1 MPKQLDST
9 GRLISLKNLP
19 QWLLVGLFISTILGC
34 GHGIDSSEGEA
45 VDSTIDV
52 MGVDG
57 PLANAD
63 IALYKLQDYLDTS
76 VDPYSGA
83 ILMPSTDGLAAVAN
97 GRSDDLGFAS
107 ELVLSTDSN
116 NGPFLLE
123 VSSNADTLD
132 LTTNDIPVIDTVRT
146 IIKESEYTGEQL
158 RFYATALTTL
168 AVDRAVAQ
176 SPSVLRYSDL
186 DQYDLTLSDVVLSA
200 EGDVLADAVLASGQV
215 WTLKLGEAEL
225 TYISLEGN
233 TVDDVGN
240 ALQAQAGDWRV
251 QYTDAN
257 NRLTVKDFPGNE
269 VSLSYVEPDA
279 TDATIDIPANAFV
292 SGGPTFSKSIITVQ
306 NNREVA
312 ANAVQAVYGFGLL
325 DNVNLFSTSPVF
337 DESTGTAEAQSA
349 AAAYRAALE
358 TLAAVVEAV
367 ATNTSEDAAIVAQTL
382 FSDFVDNGFNKD
394 AAIFSEVEAAVATD
408 LDNASTSYLATRLD
422 GELIQATM
430 NGELGA
436 MSTWIDDV
444 NWIAP
449 LYGSPDSDNDGDAND
464 VDPSPQNP
472 VQYIETPLSFNFIPT
487 ANKFG
492 QNALTFIDGDFTLT
506 VTSEVVGSG
515 EAGKLSKQKIYG
527 LGVKT
532 PDLPNPGNND
542 WKINVGEQ
550 VNFALTNDSGTA
562 IPFKGIK
569 FSVPGFPA
577 FNVETDEAN
586 LIINGNTYTFNG
598 RNGSGAREIDET
610 SVVEGTSGWG
620 SEEATSF
627 SLTPLSGPIRFTEIS
642 ITALSE

>member
-1 MPKQLDST
+1 M
-9 GRLISLKNLP
+9 SL
-19 QWLLVGLFISTILGC
+19 
-34 GHGIDSSEGEA
+34 
-45 VDSTIDV
+45 
-52 MGVDG
+52 
-57 PLANAD
+57 
-63 IALYKLQDYLDTS
+63 
-76 VDPYSGA
+76 
-83 ILMPSTDGLAAVAN
+83 
-97 GRSDDLGFAS
+97 
-107 ELVLSTDSN
+107 
-116 NGPFLLE
+116 
-123 VSSNADTLD
+123 
-132 LTTNDIPVIDTVRT
+132 
-146 IIKESEYTGEQL
+146 
-158 RFYATALTTL
+158 FY
-168 AVDRAVAQ
+168 
-176 SPSVLRYSDL
+176 
-186 DQYDLTLSDVVLSA
+186 
-200 EGDVLADAVLASGQV
+200 
-215 WTLKLGEAEL
+215 
-225 TYISLEGN
+225 
-233 TVDDVGN
+233 
-240 ALQAQAGDWRV
+240 V
-251 QYTDAN
+251 Q
-257 NRLTVKDFPGNE
+257 
-269 VSLSYVEPDA
+269 PDA
-279 TDATIDIPANAFV
+279 MIDIPANAFA
-292 SGGPTFSKSIITVQ
+292 SGGPVFSKNIITVQ

-312 ANAVQAVYGFGLL
+312 ASAVKAVYGFGLL

-337 DESTGTAEAQSA
+337 DESTATAEAQSA

-358 TLAAVVEAV
+358 TLVAVVEAV
-367 ATNTSEDAAIVAQTL
+367 ATNTSEDAATVAQTL

-506 VTSEVVGSG
+506 VTSEVVSSG

-550 VNFALTNDSGTA
+550 VNFALTNGSGTA

-586 LIINGNTYTFNG
+586 LIINGKTYTFNG

-620 SEEATSF
+620 VSKLPVSH
-627 SLTPLSGPIRFTEIS
+627 
-642 ITALSE
+642 

>member
-19 QWLLVGLFISTILGC
+19 QWLLVRLFISTILGC

-83 ILMPSTDGLAAVAN
+83 MLMPSTDGLSAVAN

-186 DQYDLTLSDVVLSA
+186 DQYDLTLADVVLSA

-367 ATNTSEDAAIVAQTL
+367 ATNTSEDPAIVAQTL

-506 VTSEVVGSG
+506 VTSEVVSSG

-642 ITALSE
+642 IIALSE